1 MNLFSK
7 VIATSLG
14 AGYSPFAPGTC
25 GALVG
30 LFFYWLCFHLDSL
43 GIFDFSQIHLIAAII
58 VFSGLGILA
67 TNQLEPEWGHDPQ
80 KIVMD
85 ETVGQWI
92 TLLFVPFEVKYML
105 LALVLFRFFDIL
117 KPLGIKKLEALPGG
131 YGVMGDDILAGIY
144 ACLVMHGIIFFLNII

>member
-1 MNLFSK
+1 MNTFSK

-14 AGYSPFAPGTC
+14 VGYSPFAPGTC

-30 LFFYWLCFHLDSL
+30 LGVYWLGFYLDST
-43 GIFDFSQIHLIAAII
+43 GIFSFSQIHLIALVII
-58 VFSGLGILA
+58 FTGLGILA
-67 TNQLEPEWGHDPQ
+67 TNVLEPEWGHDPQ

-92 TLLFVPFEVKYML
+92 TLLFVPFHWKYMI

-117 KPLGIKKLEALPGG
+117 KPLGIKKLEKLPGG

-144 ACLVMHGIIFFLNII
+144 ACIVMHIVLGFTNF